1 MTHDGLAGLDLQ
13 YNLLNLTKRISS
25 GGTTLAD
32 YHYLADGTR
41 AAAERGDGTGVQ
53 YRGSLIYTKEADGG
67 LELDCALTSGGR
79 IANDAGTLQVQ
90 HFIRDHLGSVRTI
103 VDGSTGDVLETSDYL
118 PFGKRWDFT
127 GGQAAQTVTDPT
139 NRWRFSGKETQ
150 SFYNPAIPYNDFGAR
165 LHDPRTGRWLG
176 VDPMAEKY
184 SWQSAYSYCSGSPVM
199 YVDSDGKDNYI
210 FKNNRYVRTVTTN
223 STHTIINTNTA
234 THETYSISF
243 VDPDNDPSKIGP
255 KMRLV
260 EVSDNDIEQALEK
273 SGANSIK
280 NHGLFKGMK
289 YLLDNSNANSLERT
303 GLMDFTGSGDY
314 NIETDDVLYITTTNK
329 DGKVAHNGYNYGNFL
344 WGAGAKRLGVPRKI
358 AKIGAHVNNFLH
370 DVESRFHL
378 DSKDDQKSI
387 SMGINWAKEHKNK

>member
-1 MTHDGLAGLDLQ
+1 
-13 YNLLNLTKRISS
+13 
-25 GGTTLAD
+25 
-32 YHYLADGTR
+32 
-41 AAAERGDGTGVQ
+41 
-53 YRGSLIYTKEADGG
+53 
-67 LELDCALTSGGR
+67 
-79 IANDAGTLQVQ
+79 
-90 HFIRDHLGSVRTI
+90 
-103 VDGSTGDVLETSDYL
+103 
-118 PFGKRWDFT
+118 
-127 GGQAAQTVTDPT
+127 
-139 NRWRFSGKETQ
+139 
-150 SFYNPAIPYNDFGAR
+150 
-165 LHDPRTGRWLG
+165 
-176 VDPMAEKY
+176 
-184 SWQSAYSYCSGSPVM
+184 
-199 YVDSDGKDNYI
+199 
-210 FKNNRYVRTVTTN
+210 
-223 STHTIINTNTA
+223 
-234 THETYSISF
+234 
-243 VDPDNDPSKIGP
+243 
-255 KMRLV
+255 MRLV

>member
-1 MTHDGLAGLDLQ
+1 
-13 YNLLNLTKRISS
+13 
-25 GGTTLAD
+25 
-32 YHYLADGTR
+32 
-41 AAAERGDGTGVQ
+41 
-53 YRGSLIYTKEADGG
+53 
-67 LELDCALTSGGR
+67 
-79 IANDAGTLQVQ
+79 
-90 HFIRDHLGSVRTI
+90 
-103 VDGSTGDVLETSDYL
+103 
-118 PFGKRWDFT
+118 
-127 GGQAAQTVTDPT
+127 
-139 NRWRFSGKETQ
+139 
-150 SFYNPAIPYNDFGAR
+150 
-165 LHDPRTGRWLG
+165 
-176 VDPMAEKY
+176 
-184 SWQSAYSYCSGSPVM
+184 M

-329 DGKVAHNGYNYGNFL
+329 DGEVAHNGIIMAIFCGVQEPNVLVYQE
-344 WGAGAKRLGVPRKI
+344 RLQKLVLMSI
-358 AKIGAHVNNFLH
+358 ISFMT
-370 DVESRFHL
+370 
-378 DSKDDQKSI
+378 SKAVSI
-387 SMGINWAKEHKNK
+387 

>member
-90 HFIRDHLGSVRTI
+90 HFIRDHLGSVRTV

-118 PFGKRWDFT
+118 PFGKRWELT

-139 NRWRFSGKETQ
+139 NRWRSSGKETQ

-199 YVDSDGKDNYI
+199 YVDSDGK
-210 FKNNRYVRTVTTN
+210 
-223 STHTIINTNTA
+223 
-234 THETYSISF
+234 
-243 VDPDNDPSKIGP
+243 
-255 KMRLV
+255 
-260 EVSDNDIEQALEK
+260 
-273 SGANSIK
+273 
-280 NHGLFKGMK
+280 
-289 YLLDNSNANSLERT
+289 
-303 GLMDFTGSGDY
+303 
-314 NIETDDVLYITTTNK
+314 
-329 DGKVAHNGYNYGNFL
+329 VAHNGYNYGNFL

-358 AKIGAHVNNFLH
+358 AKIGADVNNFLH